1 MMRGVWA
8 VAHCAEPILRAGEYG
23 LVRTCTDE
31 YGLGHKMRVSH
42 VL

>member
-1 MMRGVWA
+1 MRGVWA
-8 VAHCAEPILRAGEYG
+8 VAHCAEPMLRAGEYG
-23 LVRTCTDE
+23 RIRTETDE